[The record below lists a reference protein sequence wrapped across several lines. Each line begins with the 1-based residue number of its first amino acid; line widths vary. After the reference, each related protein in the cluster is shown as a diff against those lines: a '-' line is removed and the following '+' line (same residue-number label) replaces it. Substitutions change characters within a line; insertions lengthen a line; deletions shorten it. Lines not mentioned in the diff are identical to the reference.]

1 MYDVLNDFDSV
12 TKERDDKLGNQNA
25 LVVKGKNG
33 KSFVLVTE
41 KGKAKAEVKTF
52 YKKKEHPS
60 MPDAKSPGLNAQ
72 SDSKGVILDSNI
84 TQEQENNNKNFES
97 HFETGT
103 FTHTKTEE
111 TENIYNG
118 FIDTLP
124 ANQQARAQKTLSV
137 EVDDVLNNGPFL
149 PLDSSTTS
157 CFIIPSKTI
166 YCIHLYVY
174 LII

>member
-1 MYDVLNDFDSV
+1 MVHCSTEEKQGQVNLTPEDISTVYDVLNDFDSV

-84 TQEQENNNKNFES
+84 SQEQEKDNKNQIKNSEQKK
-97 HFETGT
+97 EG
-103 FTHTKTEE
+103 KT
-111 TENIYNG
+111 
-118 FIDTLP
+118 
-124 ANQQARAQKTLSV
+124 S
-137 EVDDVLNNGPFL
+137 
-149 PLDSSTTS
+149 
-157 CFIIPSKTI
+157 
-166 YCIHLYVY
+166 
-174 LII
+174 